1 MQATMRS
8 DPMITTDMA
17 TRTSAPGPMPSA
29 GMIEAATVAAE
40 VMTIGRKRI
49 GPPSRIAS
57 RRDLPCSY
65 RCLLKNSTSRIEFFS
80 VMPMSTMMP
89 MKL

>member
-1 MQATMRS
+1 MM
-8 DPMITTDMA
+8 TTA
-17 TRTSAPGPMPSA
+17 IETRTSAPGPMPSA

-40 VMTIGRKRI
+40 VMTIGRKRM
-49 GPPSRIAS
+49 GPPRRIAS
-57 RRDLPCSY
+57 RRDRPYSC

-80 VMPMSTMMP
+80 VIPMSTTIP